1 MGTASG
7 NLLLVALLA
16 AAALAVTAATRPDV
30 TEAATAPAR
39 TVAAVDSLEPAVLAG
54 INKARKA
61 RGLRP
66 LRASGALARAAT
78 RHARSMA
85 REGYFSHTSGDG
97 TGPSARIRRFY
108 GGSAVGETLLWRSP
122 GVTAG
127 QAVAMWLS
135 SPAHRSIL
143 LAPGFT
149 EVGLAAVRT
158 AGAPGAF
165 RGLDVT
171 ILVADFGA
179 P

>member
-16 AAALAVTAATRPDV
+16 AAALAATAATRPDV

-108 GGSAVGETLLWRSP
+108 GGSAVGENTRTPDSPGPAPQLHQRLPFQSQRMPSTLLFSCSMNTRP
-122 GVTAG
+122 LVTA
-127 QAVAMWLS
+127 VPFS
-135 SPAHRSIL
+135 TTS
-143 LAPGFT
+143 
-149 EVGLAAVRT
+149 
-158 AGAPGAF
+158 
-165 RGLDVT
+165 
-171 ILVADFGA
+171 
-179 P
+179 